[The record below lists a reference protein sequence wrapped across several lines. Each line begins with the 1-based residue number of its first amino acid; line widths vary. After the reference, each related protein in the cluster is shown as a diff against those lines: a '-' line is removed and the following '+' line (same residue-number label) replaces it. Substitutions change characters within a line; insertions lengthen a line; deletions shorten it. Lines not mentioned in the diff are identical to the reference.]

1 MFALMSAII
10 LCQDI
15 ALTLSPNNISEGN
28 TTIMECIVHK
38 DPPSPAGTFV
48 WTLKGEVA
56 RNGRRID
63 IKTMHDPQS
72 ATSTSSL
79 TLSDLS
85 WRDTGKGRRW
95 YSIVTEPVTMV
106 YI

>member
-15 ALTLSPNNISEGN
+15 ALTISPNNISGAN
-28 TTIMECIVHK
+28 TTIMECIVQK

-56 RNGRRID
+56 RNGQRID
-63 IKTMHDPQS
+63 IKTMYQPQS

-85 WRDTGKGRRW
+85 WRDTGKGGRW

>member
-1 MFALMSAII
+1 M
-10 LCQDI
+10 
-15 ALTLSPNNISEGN
+15 
-28 TTIMECIVHK
+28 HK

-63 IKTMHDPQS
+63 IKTMYEPQS

-95 YSIVTEPVTMV
+95 YSIVTEPVTIL
-106 YI
+106 YT

>member
-10 LCQDI
+10 LRQDI
-15 ALTLSPNNISEGN
+15 ALTISPNNISEGN

-38 DPPSPAGTFV
+38 DPPSPAGIFV
-48 WTLKGEVA
+48 WTVKGEVA

-63 IKTMHDPQS
+63 IKTMYEPQS

-79 TLSDLS
+79 TLSDSS
-85 WRDTGKGRRW
+85 WRDTGKGRCQ